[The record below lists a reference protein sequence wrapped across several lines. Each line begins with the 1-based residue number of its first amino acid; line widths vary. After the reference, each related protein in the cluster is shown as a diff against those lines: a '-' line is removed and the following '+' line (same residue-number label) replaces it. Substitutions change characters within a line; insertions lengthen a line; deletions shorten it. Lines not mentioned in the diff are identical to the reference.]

1 MTKTMQTEAVTAFIG
16 IGGNLGQARA
26 TVLAAIEALAQ
37 LPQTQLIAR
46 SPLYGSAPLGA
57 NADGPMYVNAVA
69 QLHTCLSADELLE
82 LRDEIA
88 IATKEA
94 DQGDVDN
101 WDAAD
106 LKRRVREHLKQK
118 NRMG

>member
-1 MTKTMQTEAVTAFIG
+1 MDIPLHPVLQEFVDEQVRAGHYESPEAMI
-16 IGGNLGQARA
+16 
-26 TVLAAIEALAQ
+26 
-37 LPQTQLIAR
+37 
-46 SPLYGSAPLGA
+46 
-57 NADGPMYVNAVA
+57 NAAVA
-69 QLHTCLSADELLE
+69 RLKSDHELSADELLE